1 MTNRQNIE
9 EAFNNLLEGYLNS
22 NHRKKI
28 DVIQKAYNFAL
39 HAHQDEIRP
48 SGEPYMA
55 HPIAVATI
63 ASQEMGLGSTSICAA
78 LLHDV
83 LENTDYTIDDIRNIF
98 GEKIAMIVDGL
109 TKIAGGI
116 FGDKAQTQAENFK
129 KLLLTMSEDIR
140 VILIKICDRLDN
152 MRHLDKQPE
161 AKRYKIAGETLY
173 IYAPLANRLGLNSIK
188 TELEDLSFKYE
199 HPEEYKEFTAMFQK
213 AYDGDMTFIQ
223 TNFFFLMEMFS
234 FNGVKGMMK
243 IVASLFPGNKHYQQ
257 SLMGSDDNPLK
268 GRLSEMLDSSLNNE
282 AIRERLLHKNPYLF
296 SLYYWIIFDNGFLHA
311 ADLISQTFLKPESPY
326 WEKLIGR
333 RCVEALIGASID
345 KAHYSKAQWK
355 EVTQKLKKGETKQV
369 IDAALLEVQG
379 RRGRKSTYVILEEM
393 LPSEDATI
401 LIGEIQKVLSE
412 WKQVDDA
419 DIILPYIFAALMK
432 GSLTN
437 EEYNYRTFHAAMRE
451 KFPDFHIREGF
462 NWAEAVYNAI
472 VSEDNSGNLDVSDAQ
487 IRRGRKYATGIKLR
501 LLSAIN
507 PNIN

>member
-1 MTNRQNIE
+1 MEEKMLLEWKEAHAEVYAKFKEDLEGQLQKPYHQNILDLGDGNAE
-9 EAFNNLLEGYLNS
+9 PLQSAITNLVS
-22 NHRKKI
+22 
-28 DVIQKAYNFAL
+28 V
-39 HAHQDEIRP
+39 
-48 SGEPYMA
+48 S
-55 HPIAVATI
+55 
-63 ASQEMGLGSTSICAA
+63 
-78 LLHDV
+78 
-83 LENTDYTIDDIRNIF
+83 
-98 GEKIAMIVDGL
+98 
-109 TKIAGGI
+109 
-116 FGDKAQTQAENFK
+116 
-129 KLLLTMSEDIR
+129 SEDGF
-140 VILIKICDRLDN
+140 D
-152 MRHLDKQPE
+152 LDKLYTKAVESGDASVYCLCYYFLFDNGEGRLADAIADKVEKPDAQEIFE
-161 AKRYKIAGETLY
+161 AIQDYKRFYKQNRKQEVAEITTDELNILTLRRWHY
-173 IYAPLANRLGLNSIK
+173 G
-188 TELEDLSFKYE
+188 
-199 HPEEYKEFTAMFQK
+199 HPEEYKEFTNTFQK

-234 FNGVKGMMK
+234 TKGVKGMMK

-257 SLMGSDDNPLK
+257 SLMERDENPLK

-345 KAHYSKAQWK
+345 KARYSKSQWK

-369 IDAALLEVQG
+369 IDAALIEVQG
-379 RRGRKSTYVILEEM
+379 RRGRKSTYVLLEEM
-393 LPSEDATI
+393 LPPEDATT

-419 DIILPYIFAALMK
+419 DIILPYIFAAVVK
-432 GSLTN
+432 GGLTN
-437 EEYNYRTFHAAMRE
+437 GDYNYRTFHAAMRE
-451 KFPDFHIREGF
+451 KFPDYHISKGF

-472 VSEDNSGNLDVSDAQ
+472 VSEDNRGNLDVSDAQ

>member
-1 MTNRQNIE
+1 MEEKMLLEWKEAHAEVYAKFKEDLEGQLQKPYHQNILDLGDGNAE
-9 EAFNNLLEGYLNS
+9 PLQSAITNLVS
-22 NHRKKI
+22 
-28 DVIQKAYNFAL
+28 V
-39 HAHQDEIRP
+39 
-48 SGEPYMA
+48 S
-55 HPIAVATI
+55 
-63 ASQEMGLGSTSICAA
+63 
-78 LLHDV
+78 
-83 LENTDYTIDDIRNIF
+83 
-98 GEKIAMIVDGL
+98 
-109 TKIAGGI
+109 
-116 FGDKAQTQAENFK
+116 
-129 KLLLTMSEDIR
+129 SEDGF
-140 VILIKICDRLDN
+140 D
-152 MRHLDKQPE
+152 LDKLYTKAVESGDASVYCLCYYFLFDNGEGRLADAIADKVEKPDAQEIFE
-161 AKRYKIAGETLY
+161 AIQDYKRFYKQNRKQEVAEITTDELNILTLRRWHY
-173 IYAPLANRLGLNSIK
+173 G
-188 TELEDLSFKYE
+188 
-199 HPEEYKEFTAMFQK
+199 HPEEYKEFTNTFQK

-234 FNGVKGMMK
+234 TKGVKGMMK

-257 SLMGSDDNPLK
+257 SLMERDENPLK

-345 KAHYSKAQWK
+345 KARYSKSQWK

-369 IDAALLEVQG
+369 IDATLIEVQG
-379 RRGRKSTYVILEEM
+379 RRGRKSTYVLLEEM
-393 LPSEDATI
+393 LPPEDATT

-419 DIILPYIFAALMK
+419 DIILPYIFAAVVK
-432 GSLTN
+432 GGLTN
-437 EEYNYRTFHAAMRE
+437 GDYNYRTFHAAMRE
-451 KFPDFHIREGF
+451 KFPDYHISKGF